1 MGIANN
7 GRCNNYNS
15 DGEENNDSGFLN
27 PDAARLLARLI
38 SLREFQLLSQVEELG
53 TAPLNSLD
61 WQAMPGVAR
70 EYQSSAAGDLKKV
83 DAVDG
88 FDVMASASE
97 DDPTIVFQERRS
109 DPERGGPDEF
119 DDLPFL

>member
-88 FDVMASASE
+88 FDVMASAGE
-97 DDPTIVFQERRS
+97 DDPTIMFREQRPG
-109 DPERGGPDEF
+109 PERGGPDEF

>member
-15 DGEENNDSGFLN
+15 GGEENNDSGFLK

-88 FDVMASASE
+88 FDVMASAGE
-97 DDPTIVFQERRS
+97 DDPAIVFQEQRS
-109 DPERGGPDEF
+109 GPDRDGPDEF

>member
-1 MGIANN
+1 MGNANG
-7 GRCNNYNS
+7 GRYNNYNS
-15 DGEENNDSGFLN
+15 GGEENNDSGFLK

-38 SLREFQLLSQVEELG
+38 SLREFQLLSQAEELESE
-53 TAPLNSLD
+53 PLSSLD

-88 FDVMASASE
+88 FDVMASAGE
-97 DDPTIVFQERRS
+97 DDPAIVFQEQRS
-109 DPERGGPDEF
+109 GPDRDGPDEF